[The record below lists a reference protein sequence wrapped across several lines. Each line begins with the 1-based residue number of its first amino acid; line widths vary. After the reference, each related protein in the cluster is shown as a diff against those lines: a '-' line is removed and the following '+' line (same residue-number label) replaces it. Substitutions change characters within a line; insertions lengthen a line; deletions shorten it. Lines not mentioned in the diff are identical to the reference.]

1 MLLKDFLNETAVLSR
16 MIMLLA
22 SAVLKTYL
30 KNPRRA
36 ISVADIAMSFAEP
49 ALQELAKTLVIKF
62 DSKYD
67 RSMYNPKTKEVLI
80 RLTDNLLQLKSE
92 LIHELQHAVDDF
104 KSKGKFRNEK
114 GTYQTRQSEVN
125 ARLAQALYDIEEA
138 LKKVKLKNIDWNRPS
153 IRKNVLNLI
162 NAYLKKHNLT
172 KDIGLD
178 NKRYQKIVKRIYN
191 YITTR

>member
-1 MLLKDFLNETAVLSR
+1 
-16 MIMLLA
+16 MLLA
-22 SAVLKTYL
+22 TVILKKYF
-30 KNPRRA
+30 KNPKRA
-36 ISVADIAMSFAEP
+36 ISIADIAMSFAEP

-62 DSKYD
+62 DRKYD
-67 RSMYNPKTKEVLI
+67 RSMYNLKTKEVLI

-114 GTYQTRQSEVN
+114 GSYQTRQSEVN
-125 ARLAQALYDIEEA
+125 ARLAQALHDIEEA
-138 LKKVKLKNIDWNRPS
+138 LKKVKLKNIEWDNPV
-153 IRKNVLNLI
+153 IRKNVLSLI
-162 NAYLKKHNLT
+162 HAYLKKHNLT
-172 KDIGLD
+172 KDVGLD

>member
-1 MLLKDFLNETAVLSR
+1 
-16 MIMLLA
+16 MLLA
-22 SAVLKTYL
+22 SAIVKNYL

-36 ISVADIAMSFAEP
+36 ISVADIAMSFTEP
-49 ALQELAKTLVIKF
+49 ALQELAKTLVVKF

-80 RLTDNLLQLKSE
+80 RLTDNMLQLKSE

-125 ARLAQALYDIEEA
+125 ARLAQALHDIEEA
-138 LKKVKLKNIDWNRPS
+138 LKKVKLKNIEWDKPA
-153 IRKNVLNLI
+153 IRNNVLALI
-162 NAYLKKHNLT
+162 RAYLKKHNLT

-178 NKRYQKIVKRIYN
+178 DERYQKIVKRIYN